1 MRISLVIVFLLIAG
15 LGAGA
20 APAVQ
25 HEPPALDSDILID
38 DFEGDRTGVPP
49 DRWIYISKSGNE
61 IPLERMMDDNEHFL
75 VVEEGGNKFVR
86 AFTRAEAQ
94 RITVLTDEKD
104 LEWDL
109 RSYSRL
115 RWDWRAHQLPEGA
128 SERDQNDAG
137 AALYVTFDTDWLGR
151 PRSIKYTYS
160 STLPVGSVV
169 DFGRLKVIV
178 VSSGANG
185 IGAWRTVERNVL
197 DDYRR
202 VFDRDPPETPVS
214 ITLWSDSDDTGG
226 IAEVDF
232 DNIVL
237 LKE

>member
-25 HEPPALDSDILID
+25 HESPAPAPDILID
-38 DFEGDRTGVPP
+38 DFEEDREGVPP
-49 DRWIYISKSGNE
+49 DRWTYISKRGDE
-61 IPLERMMDDNEHFL
+61 IALERMMDDSEHFL
-75 VVEEGGNKFVR
+75 VVEERGNKFVR

-94 RITVLTDEKD
+94 RITVLTDDED
-104 LEWDL
+104 LEWSL
-109 RSYSRL
+109 RTHPGL

-151 PRSIKYTYS
+151 PKSIKYTYS
-160 STLPVGSVV
+160 STLPVGTVV

-178 VSSGANG
+178 ASSGADG
-185 IGAWRTVERNVL
+185 IGMWRTVERDVV

-214 ITLWSDSDDTGG
+214 ITLWSDSDDTGS

-232 DNIVL
+232 DNILL
-237 LKE
+237 LKD